1 MGEKQMI
8 PRLGLDPSTLAI
20 VLDELFRSD
29 EMRVGVKRA
38 GVYGA
43 HSQRIEGIMLENS
56 EHPTYPR
63 DTAQLTEPMDML
75 VVSNVVEN
83 ASGEGHVE
91 RIVWGGDAVILN
103 LQARRGSGKAL
114 FCNLQAARRNI
125 GTCQPGGGEIP
136 PEVGSRIAYS

>member
-8 PRLGLDPSTLAI
+8 PRLGLGPSTLAI
-20 VLDELFRSD
+20 ALDELFGSD
-29 EMRVGVKRA
+29 QMRVGVEWA

-43 HSQRIEGIMLENS
+43 HSQRIEGIMLENR

-63 DTAQLTEPMDML
+63 DTAQFTEPMDML

-83 ASGEGHVE
+83 ARGEGHVE

-103 LQARRGSGKAL
+103 L
-114 FCNLQAARRNI
+114 
-125 GTCQPGGGEIP
+125 
-136 PEVGSRIAYS
+136 

>member
-8 PRLGLDPSTLAI
+8 SRPGPGPSALAI
-20 VLDELFRSD
+20 ALDELFRSD

-43 HSQRIEGIMLENS
+43 HSQRIEGIVLENS
-56 EHPTYPR
+56 EHPTYPG

-75 VVSNVVEN
+75 VVRNVVKN
-83 ASGEGHVE
+83 ARGESHVE

-114 FCNLQAARRNI
+114 FRNLQAARRNI
-125 GTCQPGGGEIP
+125 GARQLGGGEIST
-136 PEVGSRIAYS
+136 EVGSRVAYS